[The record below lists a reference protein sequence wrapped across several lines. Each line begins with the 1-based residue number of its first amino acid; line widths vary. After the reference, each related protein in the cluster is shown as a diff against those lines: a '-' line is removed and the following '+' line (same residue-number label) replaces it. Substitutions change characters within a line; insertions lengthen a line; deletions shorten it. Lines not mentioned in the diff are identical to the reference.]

1 MGVPPCP
8 RLNFDLSNLHVV
20 FPSSLKRRQLES
32 NWTRCVV
39 CDTLQFITKLIIFPR
54 NLFVLGILLF
64 TCGESNF
71 LLKLTFTV
79 LLIALYHKLR
89 WILPYFSWETK
100 KQNNWNCIVILV
112 LKLQVNVGFL
122 MTHLSKIALN
132 PTSSHTIWFNCTLK
146 SLYFDS

>member
-1 MGVPPCP
+1 MTGIFTTKGDDEHLQTLHMGVPPCP
-8 RLNFDLSNLHVV
+8 LHVV

-54 NLFVLGILLF
+54 NLFVPGIFLF

-100 KQNNWNCIVILV
+100 KNKITETAL
-112 LKLQVNVGFL
+112 
-122 MTHLSKIALN
+122 LS
-132 PTSSHTIWFNCTLK
+132 WF
-146 SLYFDS
+146 